1 MTSREPG
8 LQISNPFGAL
18 QEYWLDAWQR
28 GILTLDVLHER
39 GISYEARAAATAPN
53 VLTFD
58 AELIIDGG
66 TLQRPVNYALMRIV
80 PPAEVTIDMAKRP
93 FVVFDPRAGHGP
105 GIGGMK
111 HDSEIGVALR
121 AGHPCYFVGFTPT
134 PIPGQTIADVC
145 AAEAHFLEQ
154 VIARHPDSDK
164 PALIGNCQAGW
175 QIMMMSALHPDLP
188 GPIILAGSPL
198 SYWAGERGKAPMRY
212 LGGLLGGTWLTALAG
227 DLGNGI
233 FDGANL
239 VANFEGMHP
248 SNTLWKKPHDL
259 YAKVDTEAARFL
271 EFEKWW
277 GNPVLLNAGEMQS
290 IADDLFVGNKLT
302 SGELY
307 TKDGIGVD
315 LREIR
320 SPIVVFCSH
329 GDDITPPPQALQWV
343 LDLYGSDQEIIANGQ
358 TIIYCLHQS
367 IGHLGIFVSGKV
379 ATREHDEFALS
390 MDLIDV
396 TPPGLYEA
404 VISGIDESLA
414 NPDLVTGKY
423 LFQLEK
429 RGLDDLRAICRPN
442 AADDRC
448 FEAAAQVS
456 RANLALYR
464 MMLAPVVQAVASAP
478 VAALM
483 REWHPNRLRFS
494 AFSDSNPLMPPVAS
508 LAEIVRQNRQTASP
522 DNPFSSMERFVSA
535 SIEQNLEVWA
545 KWRDMIQEEI
555 FFGVYGSPILQALAG
570 LDSNRHQEGR
580 RSQRELARVAREAR
594 FADTL
599 AQKIETGGLV
609 EAGIRA
615 MLYVRLSEGRVDE
628 RAFAALKQIAAE
640 RAGASM
646 SLAKFKEVLRE
657 QYLLLHYHEVAA
669 MAALPKLLPADAAQR
684 SALLDVVR
692 RVVTARGSLP
702 PEGAIRLR
710 EVEALLDTTG
720 SKRSAA

>member
-1 MTSREPG
+1 MASRESGP
-8 LQISNPFGAL
+8 QIPVPFASF

-28 GILTLDVLHER
+28 SILTLDVLHER
-39 GISYEARAAATAPN
+39 GINFEERATENAPT
-53 VLTFD
+53 VLTFE
-58 AELIIDGG
+58 AELIVDGN
-66 TLQRPVNYALMRIV
+66 TLDRPVNYALMRIV
-80 PPAEVTIDMAKRP
+80 PPADVTVDPAKRP

-121 AGHPCYFVGFTPT
+121 AGHPCYFVGFL
-134 PIPGQTIADVC
+134 PIPVPGQTIADVC
-145 AAEAHFLEQ
+145 AAEAHFLER
-154 VIARHPDSDK
+154 VIALHPDSDK

-175 QIMMMSALHPDLP
+175 QIMMMSALRPDLP

-212 LGGLLGGTWLTALAG
+212 LGGLLGGTWLTALTG

-239 VANFEGMHP
+239 VVNFEGMHP
-248 SNTLWKKPHDL
+248 ANTLWKKPHDL

-277 GNPVLLNAGEMQS
+277 GSPVLLNAGEMQS
-290 IADDLFVGNKLT
+290 IADNLFVGNKLT
-302 SGELY
+302 SGEL
-307 TKDGIGVD
+307 TTEDGIGVD

-343 LDLYGSDQEIIANGQ
+343 LDLYDDDEEIIANGQ

-404 VISGIDESLA
+404 VISGVDDNLA
-414 NPDLVTGKY
+414 NAALVSGKY
-423 LFQLEK
+423 LFQLER
-429 RGLDDLRAICRPN
+429 RGLSDLKEICQPN
-442 AADDRC
+442 PEDERC

-464 MMLAPVVQAVASAP
+464 MMLAPFAQAVANAP
-478 VAALM
+478 MAALM
-483 REWHPNRLRFS
+483 RELHPNRMRFR
-494 AFSDSNPLMPPVAS
+494 AFSNSNPLMPPIASVA
-508 LAEIVRQNRQTASP
+508 EVVRQNRQPAQP
-522 DNPFSSMERFVSA
+522 DNPFTIMERFVSA
-535 SIEQNLEVWA
+535 SIEQNLEAWT
-545 KWRDMIQEEI
+545 KWRDVLQENI
-555 FFGVYGSPILQALAG
+555 FFGIYGSPILQALAG
-570 LDSNRHQEGR
+570 LDTSQHEDGR
-580 RSQRELARVAREAR
+580 RSQRELARVTRELQLSES
-594 FADTL
+594 L
-599 AQKIETGGLV
+599 AAEIGNGGLI

-615 MLYVRLSEGRVDE
+615 MLYVRMAEGRVDE

-640 RAGASM
+640 RGDVM

-657 QYLLLHYHEVAA
+657 QYLMLHYHEAAA
-669 MAALPKLLPADAAQR
+669 MGALPKMLPDDAGQR
-684 SALLDVVR
+684 SALLDIIR
-692 RVVTARGSLP
+692 RVVTARGDLP
-702 PEGAIRLR
+702 PESAIRLR
-710 EVEALLDTTG
+710 EVETLLGTTG
-720 SKRSAA
+720 GKRSAA